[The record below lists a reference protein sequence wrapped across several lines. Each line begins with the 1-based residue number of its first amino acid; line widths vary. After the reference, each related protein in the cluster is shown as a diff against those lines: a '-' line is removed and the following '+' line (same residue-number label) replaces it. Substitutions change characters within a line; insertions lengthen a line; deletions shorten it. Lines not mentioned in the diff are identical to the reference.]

1 VQGYGKYLDV
11 SSFVDYFIVGEVSRN
26 VDTYKKSAF
35 FYKDKDSKDGRL
47 HNGPVWDFD
56 WAWKNIS
63 ECQVNAIDG
72 SGWTYLISSVCKS
85 YPVPPDWMVKLLQDT
100 NFTNQL
106 HTRYS
111 LLRKTVLSVESLNRY
126 IDSIH
131 TLVNEAQ
138 VRHYQRW
145 PILGVASAGAPE
157 VDAQPKTFDGYITQF
172 KNWISIRLTWLDANM
187 PGKVIQ
193 STGVQGPVAVPKD
206 FVLSQNY
213 PNPFNPTTVI
223 NYQLPVTSRVVVK
236 VYDMLGRE
244 VATLVNEVKSAGY
257 YSVDFNASALSSGI
271 YFYRI
276 TAGAFTQSKQMMLIK

>member
-1 VQGYGKYLDV
+1 
-11 SSFVDYFIVGEVSRN
+11 
-26 VDTYKKSAF
+26 
-35 FYKDKDSKDGRL
+35 
-47 HNGPVWDFD
+47 
-56 WAWKNIS
+56 
-63 ECQVNAIDG
+63 
-72 SGWTYLISSVCKS
+72 
-85 YPVPPDWMVKLLQDT
+85 
-100 NFTNQL
+100 
-106 HTRYS
+106 
-111 LLRKTVLSVESLNRY
+111 
-126 IDSIH
+126 
-131 TLVNEAQ
+131 
-138 VRHYQRW
+138 
-145 PILGVASAGAPE
+145 
-157 VDAQPKTFDGYITQF
+157 
-172 KNWISIRLTWLDANM
+172 M

-223 NYQLPVTSRVVVK
+223 NYQLPFTSRVVVK